1 MLVGKTRRWRRR
13 LPVVTIGMVAV
24 TAITVAQAAATANPN
39 PGVLPPQSHPFG
51 MSYGQWSALWWQQ
64 AFAVHSGPGSPFEAG
79 SVDCTSLGTR
89 HVAFLVGT
97 TQTSGNPASRSCT
110 LPTGTALLFP
120 LINGECS
127 VSEGNGTTEAELRAC
142 AGDQATMFSDLT
154 ATIDGRA
161 LSELSSYRFQS
172 PLFTWTA
179 PSDNVFGVPETAEPT
194 LAVAEGY
201 WVMLTPLPPGVH
213 TISFGGV
220 AGAFTTTASYTIT
233 VTPDHH

>member
-1 MLVGKTRRWRRR
+1 MLGDKTCRWRRR
-13 LPVVTIGMVAV
+13 LLVVTIGMVAV

-39 PGVLPPQSHPFG
+39 PGVLPPQANPFG
-51 MSYGQWSALWWQQ
+51 NSYGQWSALWWQQ
-64 AFAVHSGPGSPFEAG
+64 ALAVHEGAGSPFESG
-79 SVDCTSLGTR
+79 SVDCTSLGTG
-89 HVAFLVGT
+89 HVTFLVGT
-97 TQTSGNPASRSCT
+97 AGGAVSRSCS

-142 AGDQATMFSDLT
+142 AGNQANLFTDLT
-154 ATIDGRA
+154 ATVDGRA
-161 LSELSSYRFQS
+161 LSDLSSYRFQS

-179 PSDNVFGVPETAEPT
+179 PSNNVFGVPETAEPT

-213 TISFGGV
+213 TISFGGAV
-220 AGAFTTTASYTIT
+220 PGVFTTTASYTIT